1 MWWTTL
7 TGRLEQ
13 EAALDPAAAVLEDA
27 VGAVL
32 PAGRLKDVLH
42 GTWLGH
48 PVHPLLVAVPIGLW
62 SGASLLDLTRG
73 DRGAARRLVG
83 AGVLAVLPTA
93 ATGLAD
99 WSELGAFQRPKRVG
113 LVHAAAN
120 AVTTALYAASW
131 LARRR
136 GDQARGRDLALAGLG
151 GLAVGGYL
159 GGHLAYSE
167 GVGVNRN
174 ADVPRAPEVWTD
186 AAATDDV
193 REGAL
198 HRVEVDG
205 QALVLARRNGTVS
218 ALGAVCSHYG
228 APLDEG
234 EVSLDGA
241 EPCVVCPWHGSR
253 FRLRDGSVA
262 RGPATSPQLSF
273 DVREQGGRLQ
283 VRVRA

>member
-1 MWWTTL
+1 MWWSTL
-7 TGRLEQ
+7 TGKLEQ
-13 EAALDPAAAVLEDA
+13 AAALDPAAGVAERA

-32 PAGRLKDVLH
+32 PAGPVKDVLH

-48 PVHPLLVAVPIGLW
+48 PVHPLLVALPIGLW
-62 SGASLLDLTRG
+62 SGASLLDLTGG
-73 DRGAARRLVG
+73 DRTAARRLVG

-99 WSELGAFQRPKRVG
+99 WSEVGAFQRPKRVG

-120 AVTTALYAASW
+120 TVTAALYAASW

-136 GDQARGRDLALAGLG
+136 GDQARGRDLALVGVA

-174 ADVPRAPEVWTD
+174 ADSAPSPKAWTD
-186 AAATDDV
+186 AGAAGDV
-193 REGAL
+193 SEGSL
-198 HRVEVDG
+198 HRVDVDG
-205 QALVLARRNGTVS
+205 KALVLARRKGVVFAMEAT
-218 ALGAVCSHYG
+218 CSHYG

-234 EVSLDGA
+234 EVSGDGDDA
-241 EPCVVCPWHGSR
+241 CVVCPWHGSR

-262 RGPATSPQLSF
+262 RGPATSPQRSF
-273 DVREQGGRLQ
+273 DVREQDGRLQ
-283 VRVRA
+283 VQVRA